1 VISWVIV
8 LAVWMA
14 YIEIEHPDRMY
25 KEKDEASYEEH
36 SI

>member
-1 VISWVIV
+1 MIGWVIV

-25 KEKDEASYEEH
+25 KIKDEASHEEP

>member
-1 VISWVIV
+1 MIGWVIV

-14 YIEIEHPDRMY
+14 YIEVEHPNRM
-25 KEKDEASYEEH
+25 DELEAETAYEEH

>member
-1 VISWVIV
+1 MIGWVIV

-14 YIEIEHPDRMY
+14 YIEVEHPNRMY
-25 KEKDEASYEEH
+25 ELKAESAYEEH